1 MSEGPRILLSEAV
14 QVLDQIRGLWRC
26 PGLEVVG
33 SVRRELP
40 HVGDIEVI
48 AEIPAMAIRKN
59 PRPQDDPL
67 FVAINTTMHNPW
79 IANAGGGLFEPRME
93 VCPSEQRPCI
103 GKAVRGLRPDF
114 RACSLEVDP
123 WGKTIPLQVYRYT
136 PINRGW
142 ITLMRTGPSE
152 FGQWFLGQWKKRW
165 MIQPDHQASVDG
177 YLVDRTGKVIDTPT
191 ETEAFRLC
199 GLEWIPPQNRQRVA
213 EAAMRDKK
221 ELMK

>member
-1 MSEGPRILLSEAV
+1 MSEGPRILISEAV

-48 AEIPAMAIRKN
+48 AEIPAMAMRKDA
-59 PRPQDDPL
+59 RRQDDSL
-67 FVAINTTMHNPW
+67 FAAINATMHNPW
-79 IANAGGGLFEPRME
+79 VEDVKGGLFDVRPESQPIEQLPR
-93 VCPSEQRPCI
+93 I
-103 GKAVRGLRPDF
+103 GKALRGLRPGF
-114 RACSLEVDP
+114 RACSIELDP

-136 PINRGW
+136 PTNRGW
-142 ITLMRTGPSE
+142 ITLMRTGPGE
-152 FGQWFLGQWKKRW
+152 FGIWFLGQWKKRW
-165 MIQPDHQASVDG
+165 MINQDRQASVDG

-191 ETEAFRLC
+191 EADAFRLC

-213 EAAMRDKK
+213 EAAMREKK